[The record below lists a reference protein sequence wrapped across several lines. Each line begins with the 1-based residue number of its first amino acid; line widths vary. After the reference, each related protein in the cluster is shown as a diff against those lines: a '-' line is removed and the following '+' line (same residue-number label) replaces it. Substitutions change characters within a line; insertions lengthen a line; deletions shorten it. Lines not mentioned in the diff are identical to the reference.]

1 MVHGC
6 GVCLVCVCVVGVCDV
21 CKCEVMWHV
30 NVMCAL
36 YVGVCGVYV
45 CVCVCVLCE
54 IPVITTFDI
63 LG

>member
-1 MVHGC
+1 VVHGC

-30 NVMCAL
+30 NVMCAW

-45 CVCVCVLCE
+45 CLCVCVLGE
-54 IPVITTFDI
+54 IPVITTFDV